1 MFAIQPIHARKPGT
15 NCQPF
20 GSGPYGQESRTREGA
35 PEAENACSSELTDE
49 SAERFRFR
57 VRRGSVNVVCG
68 CGTVLCLVC
77 LPFSVLPFVV
87 GSFEILSMG
96 TRCGGEYGRKVT
108 DTEGKRLGCKRLD
121 EINCSVRNERWLGN
135 RFEID
140 LKYMSEQRPGE
151 LHSNDGGSAL
161 MNMMTVRWT
170 IRVRKLFLSL
180 ISFIVPPFV
189 TAQNEASA
197 DVLYNILVNLIEQLL
212 FLMKVNL
219 PCWIQ

>member
-77 LPFSVLPFVV
+77 LPFSVLPFCCRFIRN
-87 GSFEILSMG
+87 SFNGNAVWKRI
-96 TRCGGEYGRKVT
+96 RKK
-108 DTEGKRLGCKRLD
+108 G
-121 EINCSVRNERWLGN
+121 
-135 RFEID
+135 
-140 LKYMSEQRPGE
+140 
-151 LHSNDGGSAL
+151 H
-161 MNMMTVRWT
+161 
-170 IRVRKLFLSL
+170 
-180 ISFIVPPFV
+180 
-189 TAQNEASA
+189 
-197 DVLYNILVNLIEQLL
+197 
-212 FLMKVNL
+212 
-219 PCWIQ
+219 